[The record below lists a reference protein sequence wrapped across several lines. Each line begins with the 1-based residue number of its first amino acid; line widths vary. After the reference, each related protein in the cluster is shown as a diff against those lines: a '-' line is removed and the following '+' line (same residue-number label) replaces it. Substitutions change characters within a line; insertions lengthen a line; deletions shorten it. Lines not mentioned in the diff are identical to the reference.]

1 MLEMLMCS
9 QPSAFLYH
17 VEVIHILDH
26 HIKKF
31 KILASYYMII
41 YTSCNKNKK
50 KNTTHTTNSFR
61 AAISFFSSGE

>member
-31 KILASYYMII
+31 KILVSYYMII
-41 YTSCNKNKK
+41 YTSCNKN
-50 KNTTHTTNSFR
+50 
-61 AAISFFSSGE
+61 